1 MTLPANGVATDG
13 LVKTDLPKTDLPK
26 TEPAASGVLDS
37 GVSLPSLGDR
47 PTIKDAIYAAL
58 RERIVFGEIG
68 PGDRLV
74 ETDLAARFGVSKT
87 PVREALLTLEAE
99 GLVTLRP
106 HRGGVVSSLS
116 VAEYRDLQFVRDAL
130 EFGAID
136 AVIAAMT
143 EADYAVA
150 DAHLVE
156 MDAAFRAGDY
166 RRYRRAQRALHHRIL
181 SAPRRPTLPELAVH
195 LNDRLDRYGRLL
207 LDGRPERWANDLEF
221 NRRRVELI
229 RLGDAASLVR
239 MVKARHEEALQ
250 LMPALLGEQGDLMDD
265 GSADNLSPLP
275 PSPCRGGG

>member
-1 MTLPANGVATDG
+1 MIGNGVLPSPARGRGAGGEGLPAA
-13 LVKTDLPKTDLPK
+13 
-26 TEPAASGVLDS
+26 
-37 GVSLPSLGDR
+37 LPSFGDR
-47 PTIKDAIYAAL
+47 PTIKDEIYAAL

-106 HRGGVVSSLS
+106 HRGGVVSPLS
-116 VAEYRDLQFVRDAL
+116 TAEYRDLQIVRDAL

-136 AVIAAMT
+136 AVVATIGAADF
-143 EADYAVA
+143 AAA
-150 DAHLVE
+150 DARLAE
-156 MDAAFRAGDY
+156 MDAAFRARDY

-181 SAPRRPTLPELAVH
+181 SAPGRPTLPALAVH

-207 LDGRPERWANDLEF
+207 LDGRPERWANDLAF

-229 RLGDAASLVR
+229 RQGDAESLVR
-239 MVKARHEEALQ
+239 MVKSRHEEALT
-250 LMPALLGEQGDLMDD
+250 LMPALLGEQGISPDHGPDAALTPP
-265 GSADNLSPLP
+265 PLP
-275 PSPCRGGG
+275 RQGEGEG